1 MVLCFLTA
9 SITTNAILHWTQQE
23 IEMKVYEVHNPS
35 FNDMTLEEQIEHGIN
50 DWCAEGRSGHQ
61 YFGRTAEEALAIA
74 ASYSY
79 K

>member
-1 MVLCFLTA
+1 
-9 SITTNAILHWTQQE
+9 
-23 IEMKVYEVHNPS
+23 MKVYEVHNPS
-35 FNDMTLEEQIEHGIN
+35 FNDMTLEQQIEAGCN
-50 DWCAEGRSGHQ
+50 DWCVEGRSGRQ